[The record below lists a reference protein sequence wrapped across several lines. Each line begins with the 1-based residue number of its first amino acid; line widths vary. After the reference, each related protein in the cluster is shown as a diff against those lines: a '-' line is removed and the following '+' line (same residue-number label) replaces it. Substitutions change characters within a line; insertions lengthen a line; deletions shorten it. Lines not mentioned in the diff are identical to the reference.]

1 MSSCVAIAAEY
12 RTRATSLSYPC
23 GTSEYMA
30 RSVHQILGLL
40 GTKDPATVLVYPLP
54 PETVALPQS
63 TQVGSDAIDRAAAWV
78 DIWGA
83 DFGRLTASVT
93 AAEKDALVA
102 AGARIQPAR

>member
-1 MSSCVAIAAEY
+1 
-12 RTRATSLSYPC
+12 
-23 GTSEYMA
+23 MA

-40 GTKDPATVLVYPLP
+40 GTKDPTAILLYPLP
-54 PETVALPQS
+54 PAAAAPQS

-93 AAEKDALVA
+93 VAEKDALLA
-102 AGARIQPAR
+102 AGAREQPARS

>member
-1 MSSCVAIAAEY
+1 
-12 RTRATSLSYPC
+12 
-23 GTSEYMA
+23 MA

-54 PETVALPQS
+54 LAPPAPMPPTY
-63 TQVGSDAIDRAAAWV
+63 TDAMQRAAAWV
-78 DIWGA
+78 DVWGA

-102 AGARIQPAR
+102 AGAREQEAR

>member
-1 MSSCVAIAAEY
+1 MSY
-12 RTRATSLSYPC
+12 RC

-40 GTKDPATVLVYPLP
+40 GTKDAATVSVYRLPLVP
-54 PETVALPQS
+54 PAPQQ
-63 TQVGSDAIDRAAAWV
+63 TQVATDAVDRAAAWV
-78 DIWGA
+78 DVWGA

-102 AGARIQPAR
+102 AGARETAARS

>member
-1 MSSCVAIAAEY
+1 
-12 RTRATSLSYPC
+12 
-23 GTSEYMA
+23 MA

-40 GTKDPATVLVYPLP
+40 GTKDPAAVLVYPLP
-54 PETVALPQS
+54 PDAPPPQS
-63 TQVGSDAIDRAAAWV
+63 TQLASDAVDRASAWV

-102 AGARIQPAR
+102 AGAREQLAR